1 MGFKDIRKEDNKQYR
16 ILLDIFQTFILV
28 FNCIFSDS
36 NKNKAEKADEARTII
51 EKLIYKDYENS
62 QTHKYSVRDI
72 KDMVDKRARRL
83 YKYMEQWQKELMK
96 ITPKNANDSIFLNE
110 MIATLEKEMNDLEY
124 VEFDSIVNENITYQ
138 KNNVKASKS
147 QLKEYIQIYA
157 DMVKKLKSENA
168 LELEAIKQNIINTF
182 PEEIYFTLID
192 EREDFV
198 KLTLNKTGNEY
209 ILPIFTD
216 IREYAVGSAKISKLF
231 LDKLEM
237 KVITP
242 QDISKIADEDEDFQG
257 FVINPHSQNFNM
269 DRNASF

>member
-1 MGFKDIRKEDNKQYR
+1 MN
-16 ILLDIFQTFILV
+16 L
-28 FNCIFSDS
+28 
-36 NKNKAEKADEARTII
+36 
-51 EKLIYKDYENS
+51 KDYE
-62 QTHKYSVRDI
+62 D
-72 KDMVDKRARRL
+72 
-83 YKYMEQWQKELMK
+83 
-96 ITPKNANDSIFLNE
+96 
-110 MIATLEKEMNDLEY
+110 
-124 VEFDSIVNENITYQ
+124 YQ

-157 DMVKKLKSENA
+157 DMVKKLKNENA

-242 QDISKIADEDEDFQG
+242 QDISKIADEDEDFHG

>member
-1 MGFKDIRKEDNKQYR
+1 MN
-16 ILLDIFQTFILV
+16 L
-28 FNCIFSDS
+28 
-36 NKNKAEKADEARTII
+36 
-51 EKLIYKDYENS
+51 KDYE
-62 QTHKYSVRDI
+62 D
-72 KDMVDKRARRL
+72 
-83 YKYMEQWQKELMK
+83 
-96 ITPKNANDSIFLNE
+96 
-110 MIATLEKEMNDLEY
+110 
-124 VEFDSIVNENITYQ
+124 YQ

-257 FVINPHSQNFNM
+257 FVINPH
-269 DRNASF
+269 